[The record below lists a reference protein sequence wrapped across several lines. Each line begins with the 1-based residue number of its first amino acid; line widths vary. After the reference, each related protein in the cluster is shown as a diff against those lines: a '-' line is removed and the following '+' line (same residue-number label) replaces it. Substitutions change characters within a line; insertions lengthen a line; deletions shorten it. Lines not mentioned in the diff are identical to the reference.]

1 MVRQRIVLAVLAAI
15 VLVAVAPE
23 ANGGGGTPISSCGE
37 VVTTNAF
44 LTQSIYCPGSS
55 GIVVGAAGITIDLKG
70 FTLRGDRSSNTWGV
84 DNSSGFDGVTIKNG
98 VLRDFTAGVIAF
110 GADRLTLS
118 NMVASGNASTGISV
132 GGASISIRSASAVGN
147 PQVGIEVEGTSAKIQ
162 SSTASGNQIGIY
174 ILGDSATIRSSA
186 AEGNAGSGILV
197 EGASAKI
204 QSSVASGNDLDG
216 IFVLGEGASLIRNR
230 TDGNGYQLDTSDF
243 QRDGIQVVWAT
254 SPPVGTNIAHG
265 NDDPF
270 ECIPAFLC

>member
-1 MVRQRIVLAVLAAI
+1 MVRQRIVLAMLAAI
-15 VLVAVAPE
+15 VVVAVAPE
-23 ANGGGGTPISSCGE
+23 ANGGGGTPVSSCGV
-37 VVTTNAF
+37 VVTTSSF

-70 FTLRGDRSSNTWGV
+70 FTLRGDRTLNTWGV

-98 VLRDFTAGVIAF
+98 VVRDFQAGVAAFQADKFSVANVVAAGNLGSGIAVT
-110 GADRLTLS
+110 GAL
-118 NMVASGNASTGISV
+118 A
-132 GGASISIRSASAVGN
+132 SIRSSSAVGN
-147 PQVGIEVEGTSAKIQ
+147 PSVGIDLVGTSAKIQ
-162 SSTASGNQIGIY
+162 ASTASGNQIGISV
-174 ILGDSATIRSSA
+174 LGDSATVRSSV
-186 AEGNAGSGILV
+186 AEGNAGTGILV
-197 EGASAKI
+197 EGALAKI

-216 IFVLGEGASLIRNR
+216 IFVSGEGASLSRNR

-254 SPPVGTNIAHG
+254 KPPVGSNIAHG